1 MIPVPIVVGINQQF
15 FPNQKGLF
23 VRARV
28 LSFDAPNVVLQGLT
42 AVPLLNGLADFHRLR
57 IMVPNF
63 TQAIRV
69 ALQFTVAVITSKG
82 LRELPAT
89 TVASRPFIV
98 SPDAQMQQYDPLLYA
113 AKAGDAVAV
122 VEALRQ
128 PTTAPYMR
136 CTALHVAAAAGQ
148 GPIVRL
154 LLATHTPT
162 NARDADDDTALHAA
176 ALSGNI
182 SACAHLL
189 DAGADPNA
197 ENNVGFTPLHYAA
210 VVQDVA
216 MFELLAFH
224 GSPIKANSC
233 GATPGELFPE
243 GMTAV
248 NAVLARKEQELI
260 TSIRD
265 GSLFGVLVAA
275 AAAAPTESP
284 VSSVEAHEVPGS
296 PGSVQAASSGS
307 DAEFDMDED
316 SANEEEPESM
326 RQLND
331 ERKRLAAS
339 SAVLLKIVSGIEPPL
354 FKDSPL
360 RLRFQVVPNS
370 AVEGSQRTLKRL
382 MGRLGGRTRVTL
394 HLEDA
399 HGQPVREVA
408 KGRRSG
414 ARIINQDEFDVAL
427 SPDGSFELVNVRIR
441 EVSRNHSGGSF
452 RMIATLSNAQ
462 EVAPA
467 VSRSFHVLSE
477 RIRAPS
483 YRNQISRQRE
493 RRLRRAQATPL

>member
-1 MIPVPIVVGINQQF
+1 MQQF
-15 FPNQKGLF
+15 
-23 VRARV
+23 
-28 LSFDAPNVVLQGLT
+28 
-42 AVPLLNGLADFHRLR
+42 
-57 IMVPNF
+57 
-63 TQAIRV
+63 
-69 ALQFTVAVITSKG
+69 
-82 LRELPAT
+82 
-89 TVASRPFIV
+89 
-98 SPDAQMQQYDPLLYA
+98 DPLYYA
-113 AKAGDAVAV
+113 SKIGDAVAV
-122 VEALRQ
+122 VEALRKPETVQ
-128 PTTAPYMR
+128 FMR

-176 ALSGNI
+176 ALSGSI

-197 ENNVGFTPLHYAA
+197 ENNVGYTPLHYAA
-210 VVQDVA
+210 VAQHVA

-224 GSPIKANSC
+224 GSSIKARSC
-233 GATPGELFPE
+233 GATPAELFPE
-243 GMTAV
+243 GIAAV
-248 NAVLARKEQELI
+248 NSVLASKEQELI
-260 TSIRD
+260 ASIRD
-265 GSLFGVLVAA
+265 GSLFGAVAS
-275 AAAAPTESP
+275 SP
-284 VSSVEAHEVPGS
+284 SPIEAHEVPAS
-296 PGSVQAASSGS
+296 PTSAQAQSSGS
-307 DAEFDMDED
+307 DAEFEVADDE
-316 SANEEEPESM
+316 SANEEEPEAV

-331 ERKRLAAS
+331 ERKRQAAS
-339 SAVLLKIVSGIEPPL
+339 APVLLKIVSGIEPPL

-360 RLRFQVVPNS
+360 RLRFQVVANTS
-370 AVEGSQRTLKRL
+370 VEHGTRSFKRL
-382 MGRLGGRTRVTL
+382 LARLGGRTRVTL

-427 SPDGSFELVNVRIR
+427 GPDASFELVNVRIR
-441 EVSRNHSGGSF
+441 EVSRNHAGGSF
-452 RMIATLSNAQ
+452 RMIATLSGAQ